1 VDLELVRTF
10 LLIDD
15 LEEELGVIAV
25 ELSVVRLVIN
35 LFSRL
40 SGFLLSAVEIASLS
54 RFSVLIT
61 IAVIISFVTTVISV
75 IEATLG
81 LIIIVS
87 FIIIIVPVVRAS
99 LVSLGPVV
107 SVSVAFVIASL
118 TSALAPVIVIIISTF
133 SVVPG
138 LVRVSFALFCLLRF
152 LLGVLLDLRTA
163 GFSDLS
169 ELEVVII
176 LIVIFD
182 LVPSNVGN
190 SRYVFLLFTHFF
202 YLIN

>member
-61 IAVIISFVTTVISV
+61 IAVIISFVTTVIAI

>member
-1 VDLELVRTF
+1 VDLELIRTF

-61 IAVIISFVTTVISV
+61 IAVIISFVTTVIAI
-75 IEATLG
+75 IETTLG

-87 FIIIIVPVVRAS
+87 FIIIIVSVVRAS
-99 LVSLGPVV
+99 LVSLGPVI

>member
-25 ELSVVRLVIN
+25 ELSIVRLVIN

-61 IAVIISFVTTVISV
+61 IAVIISFVTTVIAI